1 MSPEDAK
8 AAQENT
14 VTLKQY
20 ELTRELALSMGST
33 PAVEHAISKGI
44 SYPHEALDAVLLF
57 GNAKNPLMQRTQGPE
72 KPYSNYQP
80 TSRKILNEFSQN
92 ICLLMQW
99 EGLSAKYT
107 TLVSPEEKDV
117 SLLIWCREV
126 MVKAA
131 TMTYFDEALLQIEP
145 NLSEVLSEFEE
156 ESIRFLATSPLIPP
170 NFESAAKR
178 KGIRIFKAYF
188 NLPKAQRLG
197 ESRFVCDLETEYR
210 RLGFDEEDL
219 ATMMWVAYR
228 L

>member
-1 MSPEDAK
+1 
-8 AAQENT
+8 
-14 VTLKQY
+14 
-20 ELTRELALSMGST
+20 MGST

-57 GNAKNPLMQRTQGPE
+57 GNAKNPPMQRTQVPE
-72 KPYSNYQP
+72 KPHSNYQP
-80 TSRKILNEFSQN
+80 SSRKLLNEFSRN
-92 ICLLMQW
+92 VSRLMRW

-126 MVKAA
+126 VVKAA

-145 NLSEVLSEFEE
+145 NLSEVFSEFEE
-156 ESIRFLATSPLIPP
+156 ESMRFLAMSPLIPP

-178 KGIRIFKAYF
+178 KGISIFKAYF

-197 ESRFVCDLETEYR
+197 EAQFVCDLETEYTS
-210 RLGFDEEDL
+210 LGFNEEDL

>member
-1 MSPEDAK
+1 
-8 AAQENT
+8 
-14 VTLKQY
+14 
-20 ELTRELALSMGST
+20 MGST
-33 PAVEHAISKGI
+33 PAVEHAISKGL

-57 GNAKNPLMQRTQGPE
+57 GNAKNPRPE
-72 KPYSNYQP
+72 KPYSNDQP
-80 TSRKILNEFSQN
+80 NSRKLLNEFSQN
-92 ICLLMQW
+92 ICRLMQW
-99 EGLSAKYT
+99 ERLSAKYT

-145 NLSEVLSEFEE
+145 NLSEFFSDFEE
-156 ESIRFLATSPLIPP
+156 ESIKFLATSPLIPR

-178 KGIRIFKAYF
+178 KGIRIFEAYF
-188 NLPKAQRLG
+188 NLPKAQRQG
-197 ESRFVCDLETEYR
+197 EAQFVCDLETEYR
-210 RLGFDEEDL
+210 SLGFNEEDL